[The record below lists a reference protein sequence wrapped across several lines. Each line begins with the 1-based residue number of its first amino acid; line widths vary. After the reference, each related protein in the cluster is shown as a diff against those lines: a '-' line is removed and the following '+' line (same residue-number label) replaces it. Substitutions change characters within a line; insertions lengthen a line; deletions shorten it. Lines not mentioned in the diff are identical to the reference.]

1 MNPCC
6 TPRAI
11 RARVG
16 PRPGPP
22 CSDAFQASSCQSI
35 CPTVF
40 NSNFVAANEPPT
52 PPADEG
58 AEGCASNPAPCEGA
72 VPRPAASKPG
82 RRPLMKNRASMSL
95 SGITLYKNAE
105 TGISLA
111 ITEISAEV
119 SLLIPTYPELYRV
132 IPSYTRG
139 ISLDIQLQESYPC
152 ISQNNFSIQT
162 YTGYPGISHRSGYPK
177 ISLYKSGFGKPTLP
191 PDVFA
196 CWSLPCGVTWDAVP
210 KQSWLLRLLLTP
222 LSRYDESRQCQGL
235 DPLVDP
241 SAHSQYHA
249 LCYPHITA
257 RLLLF
262 AACCA

>member
-40 NSNFVAANEPPT
+40 NSNFVAANEHHT

-58 AEGCASNPAPCEGA
+58 AEACASNPAPCEGA
-72 VPRPAASKPG
+72 VLRPAASKPG
-82 RRPLMKNRASMSL
+82 RRPRMKNRASMSL
-95 SGITLYKNAE
+95 SGITLYKNDE

-111 ITEISAEV
+111 ITEISAGYLYL
-119 SLLIPTYPELYRV
+119 SQLIPTYTELSPS
-132 IPSYTRG
+132 IPSNTRG
-139 ISLDIQLQESYPC
+139 ISRDIQLQESYLC
-152 ISQNNFSIQT
+152 ISQNNFSIPT

-177 ISLYKSGFGKPTLP
+177 ISRYKSGFGRVSLFQMNWSPVRNLP
-191 PDVFA
+191 YLLMCLHA
-196 CWSLPCGVTWDAVP
+196 GRSLVV
-210 KQSWLLRLLLTP
+210 
-222 LSRYDESRQCQGL
+222 
-235 DPLVDP
+235 
-241 SAHSQYHA
+241 
-249 LCYPHITA
+249 
-257 RLLLF
+257 
-262 AACCA
+262 